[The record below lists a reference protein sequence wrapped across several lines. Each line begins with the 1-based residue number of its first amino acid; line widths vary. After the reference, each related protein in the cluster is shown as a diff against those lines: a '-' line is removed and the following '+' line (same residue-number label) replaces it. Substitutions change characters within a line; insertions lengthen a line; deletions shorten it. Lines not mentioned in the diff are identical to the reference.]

1 MSVKK
6 LKEERKRLL
15 ILMLFY
21 KCDEK
26 DYEMY
31 SKAIKNI
38 NDKLKEMDKIDKLS
52 VLEHF
57 IEKTI
62 NKNTAQ
68 NREQLKKVL
77 QLELLAKAK
86 A

>member
-1 MSVKK
+1 MSVRT
-6 LKEERKRLL
+6 LRDERKRLL
-15 ILMLFY
+15 IFMLFY
-21 KCDEK
+21 KNDDK
-26 DYEMY
+26 DYAMY

-38 NDKLKEMDKIDKLS
+38 NQKLKEMDKIDKTS
-52 VLEHF
+52 QLEHF

-62 NKNTAQ
+62 NKNTPE

-77 QLELLAKAK
+77 QQELLATAK